1 VPSSPVQSCTVLHSR
16 VPPRPALNPWPIT
29 TNECAECSA
38 GRRFRFFRP
47 LLNPFVLMSGK
58 DASSLN
64 ANGRLREIQ
73 ASIAEGRMMLQVLR
87 SLPASENNNAFISRF
102 EELVSRLEK
111 YKVANSEMHTPDIQS
126 QLDTLREKQ
135 ENIRKLLS
143 QTAEDFQAALSPG
156 VQLPGSSQQQ
166 LSNSAAELLSKF
178 SSLVTEGNARGNGG
192 TFGATANGDLVAQPN
207 GDQTDVSGA
216 TSAQHRDASSNEP
229 NKERESAD
237 SKLPTSASQTKWAPL
252 FAIQVTKLTDLIE
265 DSKRFESMV
274 DRLLEITR
282 RARLT
287 EASQFLSDIVSRF
300 HELQKSF
307 FSLRDRYETT
317 GDDSQQSDETR
328 AEQLSGLQEF
338 LTKLEQ
344 NMETT
349 KECFFTVYHLVK
361 TSIEQN
367 MANGSLCE
375 APEDEDDDLQP
386 PHRNATS
393 TTTDQTELTN
403 TQTTVPSYEAS
414 LEAQKAHLAALQAQ
428 TMTEREEI
436 GRLLKQRDELAER
449 LRTLRAAA
457 LSASQA
463 VDREVE
469 ESGEQTGTEHTTEPF
484 QPKAPAASPDAESEI
499 DGSSLEALGLSP
511 IMLAQLEAKR
521 RELSDLRAQLA
532 LLRKAEQQMASLT
545 ASGLAILDD
554 NDDDVEK
561 LNESNSRR
569 ERSNRP
575 SPSPASYAVRSC
587 VSGRKAS
594 KHSEVAVSA
603 AGPAALSVPQKLDT
617 VTFQQPEVTDNTAL
631 LYENIREA
639 RIRLEAERGKA
650 SPAVDGAETTK
661 HSVSAAV
668 GAGRASV
675 ATSHDLTTLATWGGS
690 SPVASSSVGSP
701 GPQAE
706 EDERTCSSYT
716 IPRMSDASQPNSR
729 TVPNQVPLLSTDTPK
744 STVDRSTITKQSV
757 PCPDLSPQSASTGVV
772 NHLHPEDGCLT
783 MPQLGRS
790 PSPPNGT
797 IFAAA
802 SATGSQLLSD
812 ESKYFVPITGNA
824 GLSFIPSSTISV
836 QTSAIEERL
845 TRLEATVSQLCQLC
859 RFLTL
864 ENQQL
869 RVSTMNLLLHQG
881 RPLHS
886 VDLTTSDANALA
898 SGVLSN
904 TSSVCPTP
912 IGFASIPFANMP
924 SSGIYA
930 VSATADQKESS
941 VPAQCDNL
949 QSSLA
954 QLMQQQ
960 LHCLQ
965 LQQQQFQRILQT
977 QRGTSKPQNLQPP
990 VPVQFIPPYHPS
1002 SQFIQP
1008 PTSAAHP
1015 VGFPSYIANSAI
1027 DLPSAGISWP
1037 TPSLPNLAF
1046 PGFADMDYL
1055 QPQLWP

>member
-1 VPSSPVQSCTVLHSR
+1 MRL
-16 VPPRPALNPWPIT
+16 PW
-29 TNECAECSA
+29 
-38 GRRFRFFRP
+38 
-47 LLNPFVLMSGK
+47 
-58 DASSLN
+58 
-64 ANGRLREIQ
+64 
-73 ASIAEGRMMLQVLR
+73 
-87 SLPASENNNAFISRF
+87 
-102 EELVSRLEK
+102 
-111 YKVANSEMHTPDIQS
+111 
-126 QLDTLREKQ
+126 
-135 ENIRKLLS
+135 IR
-143 QTAEDFQAALSPG
+143 TARQDKP
-156 VQLPGSSQQQ
+156 
-166 LSNSAAELLSKF
+166 K
-178 SSLVTEGNARGNGG
+178 
-192 TFGATANGDLVAQPN
+192 
-207 GDQTDVSGA
+207 
-216 TSAQHRDASSNEP
+216 
-229 NKERESAD
+229 
-237 SKLPTSASQTKWAPL
+237 
-252 FAIQVTKLTDLIE
+252 IQVTKLTDLIE

-287 EASQFLSDIVSRF
+287 EASQFLSDIVVRF

-307 FSLRDRYETT
+307 FSLRDRYEAT

-361 TSIEQN
+361 SSIEQN

-386 PHRNATS
+386 PHGNTTS
-393 TTTDQTELTN
+393 TTTDQTELAN

-469 ESGEQTGTEHTTEPF
+469 ESGEQTVTEPTTEPF
-484 QPKAPAASPDAESEI
+484 QSTAPAASADADPEI

-545 ASGLAILDD
+545 ASSLAILDD
-554 NDDDVEK
+554 NEDDVEK
-561 LNESNSRR
+561 LNESNSRL

-575 SPSPASYAVRSC
+575 SPSPASCAIRSC
-587 VSGRKAS
+587 VSGRGAS

-603 AGPAALSVPQKLDT
+603 ASPAALSVPQKLDT
-617 VTFQQPEVTDNTAL
+617 VTFQQPEVTDNTEL

-639 RIRLEAERGKA
+639 RIRLEAERSKA
-650 SPAVDGAETTK
+650 SPAVNGAETTK
-661 HSVSAAV
+661 HLASAAV
-668 GAGRASV
+668 GTSRASV
-675 ATSHDLTTLATWGGS
+675 ATSHDLTTLATW
-690 SPVASSSVGSP
+690 V
-701 GPQAE
+701 
-706 EDERTCSSYT
+706 T
-716 IPRMSDASQPNSR
+716 DASQPNSR

-757 PCPDLSPQSASTGVV
+757 PCPDLSPQSASTGLV
-772 NHLHPEDGCLT
+772 NHLLHPEDGCLT

-790 PSPPNGT
+790 PSPPNRT

-824 GLSFIPSSTISV
+824 GLSCIPPSAISA
-836 QTSAIEERL
+836 QSSAIEERL

-898 SGVLSN
+898 SGLLSN

-912 IGFASIPFANMP
+912 TGFASIPFANIP
-924 SSGIYA
+924 SSSSYA
-930 VSATADQKESS
+930 VSATTDQKEPN
-941 VPAQCDNL
+941 VPAHCDNL

-977 QRGTSKPQNLQPP
+977 QRGTSKPQNPQPP
-990 VPVQFIPPYHPS
+990 VPVQLVPPYHPS

-1015 VGFPSYIANSAI
+1015 VGFPSYVANSAI

-1046 PGFADMDYL
+1046 PGFAGTQISAA
-1055 QPQLWP
+1055 QPLLPVASSSTRVQQSQQPIVDPYGNLLSPLSSVHGLNTAQLDTSALLNQMWITSNLNSGRNHL